1 MHPVPR
7 RPLPP
12 PPPLR
17 AARRFFPH
25 SPGVAAGGVEV
36 YLVQYRIFSN
46 VLGLFPLDTSSNF
59 QVMTIKNVSDESLP
73 VGPWTSIEWMLL

>member
-7 RPLPP
+7 RPLPL

-17 AARRFFPH
+17 AACRFFPH

-36 YLVQYRIFSN
+36 VSEHGSGRLAQER
-46 VLGLFPLDTSSNF
+46 FPQAS
-59 QVMTIKNVSDESLP
+59 
-73 VGPWTSIEWMLL
+73 GPGGWTR